1 MDYFRYLESK
11 PQHWRSEH
19 SMQVKEI
26 EDVKEMKMVLYVTH
40 TINFQNSGER
50 SNRKAELIFELKK
63 IFEEIGIMYHLLPQ
77 EVQI

>member
-1 MDYFRYLESK
+1 
-11 PQHWRSEH
+11 
-19 SMQVKEI
+19 MQVKEI